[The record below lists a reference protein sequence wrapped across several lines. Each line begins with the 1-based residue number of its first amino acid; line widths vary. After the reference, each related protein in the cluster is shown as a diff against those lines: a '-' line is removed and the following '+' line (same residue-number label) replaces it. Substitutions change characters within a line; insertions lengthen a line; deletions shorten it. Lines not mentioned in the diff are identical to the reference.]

1 MRTPLGIAISDS
13 NRMYVAS
20 QNTGSVEVYQLE
32 IPIPDI
38 AISPD
43 SHDFG
48 EVHAGTSESVTFIVT
63 NEGVGDLLIGAVT
76 SPALPF
82 NILADTCANQTIAPS
97 STCTIDI
104 SFEPTE
110 MNTYAGNFTISS
122 NDPDEGLLSVS
133 LTGTGLTALPVADA
147 GGPYAGT
154 EGQSIS
160 LNGSGSSDSD
170 GTIVSYE
177 WDFGDDSPLEYGQS
191 VSHTYNQGGIFTVT
205 LTVTDNEGASDVD
218 TTTADIS
225 DTSPMADFTCSPT
238 NGIVPLTVNCAD
250 SSAGYDQPLSYA
262 WDFDNNGTVDS
273 TEQNPTYVYTETGTY
288 TVKLT
293 VTDSDGSS
301 STLTRTNYITVS
313 AEACANQPVNIE
325 GTSAYYATLQE
336 ACNEALDG
344 DTILSR
350 SVTLVEDLTFDQ
362 NISVVFRGGYDC
374 DFVNKTGVTGLQGNI
389 TINSG
394 TLSIEDIV
402 IE

>member
-63 NEGVGDLLIGAVT
+63 NDGDGDLLIEEVT

-82 NILADTCANQTIAPS
+82 NKLADTCANQTIAPS
-97 STCTIDI
+97 SNCTIDI

-110 MNTYAGNFTISS
+110 VNIYAGNFTISS
-122 NDPDEGLLSVS
+122 NDPDEGFLSVS

-147 GGPYAGT
+147 GGPYAGI
-154 EGQSIS
+154 EGQAI
-160 LNGSGSSDSD
+160 LLDGSGSSDPD
-170 GTIVSYE
+170 GTIASYE
-177 WDFGDDSPLEYGQS
+177 WDLDNDGQYDDASGVNPEVTFAG
-191 VSHTYNQGGIFTVT
+191 HGTYTIG
-205 LTVTDNEGASDVD
+205 LKVTDNMSAIDEA
-218 TTTADIS
+218 TTTAEIS
-225 DTSPMADFTCSPT
+225 DTLPTADFTCSPT

-262 WDFDNNGTVDS
+262 WDFDNDGNTDS
-273 TEQNPTYVYTETGTY
+273 TAQNPSHQYTSDGTY

-293 VTDSDGSS
+293 VTDADE
-301 STLTRTNYITVS
+301 STDSLTRINYITV
-313 AEACANQPVNIE
+313 AL
-325 GTSAYYATLQE
+325 SAYSLTVSVNGQGSITSSPTGIDCPTDCSEQYGSSME
-336 ACNEALDG
+336 
-344 DTILSR
+344 
-350 SVTLVEDLTFDQ
+350 VTLTAIPDFGWSFDGWIGDPDCQPWILIKTVLLCLLTR
-362 NISVVFRGGYDC
+362 S
-374 DFVNKTGVTGLQGNI
+374 
-389 TINSG
+389 
-394 TLSIEDIV
+394 
-402 IE
+402 